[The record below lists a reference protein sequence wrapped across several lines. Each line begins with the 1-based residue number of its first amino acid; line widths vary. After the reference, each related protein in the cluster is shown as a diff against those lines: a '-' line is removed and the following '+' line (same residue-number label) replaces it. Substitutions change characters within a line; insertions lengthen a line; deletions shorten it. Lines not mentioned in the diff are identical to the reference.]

1 MRLKCRCKVEVM
13 NSLEG
18 TNSWHTAEVLSGDGR
33 TYTVRYDSCSRFE
46 NSSMEVRVPKK
57 FIRPYPPPVQS
68 GEIWQVSDLVEVCS
82 CDDVCSWKA
91 ARVLMIL
98 GGDRY
103 LVRLLGCS
111 QEISIHKSRMRR
123 RQCWKDGKWFLLPKD
138 SGSYGHIKYREP
150 PSDCWTNINGGSD
163 HVAFEDITRLH
174 DSHVISSRSLKRM
187 SPHYSS
193 AGETYPQEFGAL
205 GTNCKRRKINS
216 PQSLKKVDAVA
227 YPRERLGGKYMHA
240 SINVRSNA
248 YNKIHKQNLETEY
261 SDSTSGSS
269 VGSCSVNRH
278 GCHIVPDRDALCSD
292 AESIGHLGDEFPCF
306 PPQPEYGFAET
317 IHRIEL
323 HAYRCTLEALYASGP
338 LTWEK
343 QTLLT
348 NLLIELHIS
357 DDEHLTELK
366 NLISRNKQG

>member
-216 PQSLKKVDAVA
+216 PQSRKKGHWSMRPFSHSSKGDSRELPDVLMEHTTVHYIRAISHTNIANHWYYYIFYWVLYLKFMLWRSTLITLYFLQKV
-227 YPRERLGGKYMHA
+227 
-240 SINVRSNA
+240 S
-248 YNKIHKQNLETEY
+248 
-261 SDSTSGSS
+261 
-269 VGSCSVNRH
+269 
-278 GCHIVPDRDALCSD
+278 
-292 AESIGHLGDEFPCF
+292 
-306 PPQPEYGFAET
+306 
-317 IHRIEL
+317 
-323 HAYRCTLEALYASGP
+323 
-338 LTWEK
+338 
-343 QTLLT
+343 
-348 NLLIELHIS
+348 
-357 DDEHLTELK
+357 
-366 NLISRNKQG
+366 